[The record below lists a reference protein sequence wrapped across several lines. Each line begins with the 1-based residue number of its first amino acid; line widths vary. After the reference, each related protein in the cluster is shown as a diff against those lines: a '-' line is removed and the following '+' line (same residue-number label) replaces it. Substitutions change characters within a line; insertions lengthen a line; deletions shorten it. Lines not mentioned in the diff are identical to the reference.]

1 MRATIPSL
9 PLIFR
14 NIILVFSELQLVGY
28 TIWQNVQIFGKDIF
42 INSVYTSFSIS
53 DMLNR
58 TLTFSS

>member
-14 NIILVFSELQLVGY
+14 NIILVFRELQLVGY

-42 INSVYTSFSIS
+42 INTRVLGYLIS
-53 DMLNR
+53 
-58 TLTFSS
+58 